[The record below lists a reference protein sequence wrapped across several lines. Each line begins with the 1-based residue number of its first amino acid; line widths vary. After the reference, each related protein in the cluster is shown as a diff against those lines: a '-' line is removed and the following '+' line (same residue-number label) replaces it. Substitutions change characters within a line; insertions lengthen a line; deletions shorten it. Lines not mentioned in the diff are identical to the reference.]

1 MADNIAQWLEGLGL
15 GQYAQ
20 AFAEN
25 DVDIKNLVLLSD
37 DDLKELGLSMGHR
50 RTLLAALEGDSTEKA
65 SREPAEETTD
75 PPVSRRHPQQALEKM
90 NLDPLGG
97 KTSLP

>member
-1 MADNIAQWLEGLGL
+1 MADDIAQWLEGLGL

-37 DDLKELGLSMGHR
+37 DDLKELGLSLGHR
-50 RTLLAALEGDSTEKA
+50 RTLLAQGSSALWI
-65 SREPAEETTD
+65 
-75 PPVSRRHPQQALEKM
+75 
-90 NLDPLGG
+90 
-97 KTSLP
+97 